1 MIVRILTEGQYEL
14 DSDYLDQ
21 LNAID
26 NDVVSAIADGD
37 RARFSGLF
45 QDLLAVVREHGTP
58 VPTEYLHESDVI
70 LPPPDTSF
78 EEAAELF
85 IGEGVV
91 PD

>member
-1 MIVRILTEGQYEL
+1 MIVRILTEGQYEI

-37 RARFSGLF
+37 RARFASLF
-45 QDLLAVVREHGTP
+45 QELLSIVREHGTP
-58 VPTEYLHESDVI
+58 LPNEALEESDVI
-70 LPPPDTSF
+70 LPPADTSF

-85 IGEGVV
+85 VGEGVI
-91 PD
+91 PE

>member
-45 QDLLAVVREHGTP
+45 QDLLAVVREHGKP
-58 VPTEYLHESDVI
+58 VPAEYLHESDVI

-85 IGEGVV
+85 IGEGVG

>member
-1 MIVRILTEGQYEL
+1 VIVRILSEGQYEI

-37 RARFSGLF
+37 RARFATLF
-45 QDLLAVVREHGTP
+45 QNLLSVVREHGTP
-58 VPTEYLHESDVI
+58 LPNEDLRESDVI
-70 LPPPDTSF
+70 LPPSDTTF

-85 IGEGVV
+85 VGQGAI

>member
-1 MIVRILTEGQYEL
+1 MIVRILTEGQYEI

-37 RARFSGLF
+37 RERFASLF
-45 QDLLAVVREHGTP
+45 QDLLSIVRQHGTL
-58 VPTEYLHESDVI
+58 VPAEYLHESDVI

-85 IGEGVV
+85 VGEGVV